1 MSCFEDTRTLDS
13 YMAEIEDVLFKI
25 VDIKLQIDI
34 EGSELHPVRKRIEI
48 KWFVIIQ
55 AKVIFASGGRYQ

>member
-34 EGSELHPVRKRIEI
+34 EGSELHPVWKRIEI
-48 KWFVIIQ
+48 KWFVIVK